1 MIAMKVVKRIDGLC
15 FEWDSDYYQNWDFSN
30 AKPVSQV
37 PALAKLQQ
45 KRREHL
51 ANQVQDLSI
60 FDEDVQQLI
69 KQHAHNKKDIERM
82 NSMFRL
88 LFA

>member
-1 MIAMKVVKRIDGLC
+1 MENFQA
-15 FEWDSDYYQNWDFSN
+15 ESDYYQNFDFAN
-30 AKPVSQV
+30 AKPASEV
-37 PALAKLQQ
+37 PALAKLRQ
-45 KRREHL
+45 KHREHL

-60 FDEDVQQLI
+60 FDEDVQELI
-69 KQHAHNKKDIERM
+69 KQHAHNKKDVERM

>member
-1 MIAMKVVKRIDGLC
+1 MNVVRQIDGLC
-15 FEWDSDYYQNWDFSN
+15 FEWDSDHYQNWDFSN

-60 FDEDVQQLI
+60 FDKDVVQLI
-69 KQHAHNKKDIERM
+69 NEHSSPKDIERM
-82 NSMFRL
+82 NSMLRL